1 MSVNWV
7 CADCIVAEVGR
18 LALGEETCLGPTSD
32 TDTCQVCGNRPA
44 PGKLLRQPKV
54 WPPPRAPDAMLDDIV
69 LLCGKVFADH
79 EENERVLVDDLVE
92 LRDSINEL
100 RHTVAAGAG
109 YKAVPK
115 LVRPE
120 KS

>member
-1 MSVNWV
+1 MSRTP
-7 CADCIVAEVGR
+7 AE
-18 LALGEETCLGPTSD
+18 
-32 TDTCQVCGNRPA
+32 
-44 PGKLLRQPKV
+44 
-54 WPPPRAPDAMLDDIV
+54 MLEDVV

-79 EENERVLVDDLVE
+79 EKNEKVLVDDLVE
-92 LRDSINEL
+92 LRDGINEL

-120 KS
+120 KG

>member
-1 MSVNWV
+1 MK
-7 CADCIVAEVGR
+7 
-18 LALGEETCLGPTSD
+18 T
-32 TDTCQVCGNRPA
+32 
-44 PGKLLRQPKV
+44 
-54 WPPPRAPDAMLDDIV
+54 PDVMLEDIV

-92 LRDSINEL
+92 LRDGINEL
-100 RHTVAAGAG
+100 RAAVANGAG

-120 KS
+120 KG

>member
-1 MSVNWV
+1 MSRTP
-7 CADCIVAEVGR
+7 AE
-18 LALGEETCLGPTSD
+18 
-32 TDTCQVCGNRPA
+32 
-44 PGKLLRQPKV
+44 
-54 WPPPRAPDAMLDDIV
+54 MLEDVV

-79 EENERVLVDDLVE
+79 EENEKVLVDDLVE
-92 LRDSINEL
+92 LRDGINEL

-120 KS
+120 KG